1 MNITAVETIRLA
13 EHLNILFVRVHT
25 DAGLIGLGDTWR
37 LTETVNSYVHSVAA
51 PLLLG
56 QDPFAIERHWR
67 TLYRTSAGG
76 GLHSSEIRGVSAI
89 DVALWDLFGQ
99 AQGLPIYRLLGGP
112 TREAVR
118 VYNTCAGYR
127 YGGAKP
133 RGADATYTDGKV
145 EGPYEDLD
153 AWKTD
158 AGALAKSLLDE
169 GITAMKIWPFDQFGP
184 ETGGQWI
191 TAAQIERALTPW
203 RQIRDAVGN
212 TVGNTMEVALEL
224 HSVWNLPSAIRIA
237 KAVEPFDPMWFED
250 PVRMDNL
257 DALAEFR
264 ASTHVPTTA
273 SETLSTRY
281 AFRELLEKR
290 AASIVMFDTGWV
302 GGLTEAK
309 KIAAMAEAYHIPV
322 APHDCTGPIN
332 YVAGVHLDFAITNC
346 YVQETVRAYIHGWYA
361 ELVTSLPRIERGY
374 VYPPEG
380 PGLGT
385 ALRPEVLAR
394 PDAIVQRTEL

>member
-1 MNITAVETIRLA
+1 MKITALETVRVG
-13 EHLNILFVRVHT
+13 EHPNVLFVRVHT
-25 DAGLIGLGDTWR
+25 DAGLVGLGDTWR
-37 LTETVNSYVHSVAA
+37 MTDTVSSYVHQVAA

-67 TLYRTSAGG
+67 TLYRATAGA
-76 GLHSSEIRGVSAI
+76 GLHGSEIRGLSAI

-112 TREAVR
+112 TGDKVR
-118 VYNTCAGYR
+118 IYNTCAGYR
-127 YGGAKP
+127 YGGARP

-158 AGALAKSLLDE
+158 AGRLARDLLE
-169 GITAMKIWPFDQFGP
+169 QGITAMKIWPFDQFGP

-191 TAAQIERALTPW
+191 TAAQIEQGLRPW
-203 RQIRDAVGN
+203 RQIREAVGN
-212 TVGNTMEVALEL
+212 KMEVALEM

-237 KAVEPFDPMWFED
+237 EAVEPYDPMWFED
-250 PVRMDNL
+250 PLRMDNL
-257 DALAEFR
+257 DALAEFK
-264 ASTHVPTTA
+264 ASTRVPTVA
-273 SETLSTRY
+273 SETLATRY
-281 AFRELLEKR
+281 AFRELLEKD
-290 AASIVMFDTGWV
+290 AVSIVMFDCGWV

-309 KIAAMAEAYHIPV
+309 KIAAMAEAHHLPV

-332 YVAGVHLDFAITNC
+332 YVADVHLDFAITNC
-346 YVQETVRAYIHGWYA
+346 YIQETVRAYIHGWYA
-361 ELVTSLPRIERGY
+361 QLVTQLPRIERGY

-385 ALRPEVLAR
+385 ALRPEVLER
-394 PDAIVQRTEL
+394 PDVTIQRTEL